1 MNAFTPLQMANYV
14 ATLANGGTR
23 YKVSI
28 VDKVTSPTGE
38 VIQEFKPEVIESNP
52 IDADILQAVKEG
64 MRRVNTSPSN
74 GTNLSIIW

>member
-1 MNAFTPLQMANYV
+1 MANYV

-28 VDKVTSPTGE
+28 VDKITSPTGE

-52 IDADILQAVKEG
+52 IDEEYITG
-64 MRRVNTSPSN
+64 S
-74 GTNLSIIW
+74 

>member
-52 IDADILQAVKEG
+52 IDENILQAVKEG

-74 GTNLSIIW
+74 ATNYIIIC